1 MRARMGRRFAV
12 LGLCDFCVI
21 FVFFCLSF
29 VFLWSLRRR

>member
-21 FVFFCLSF
+21 FVFFVCLSF
-29 VFLWSLRRR
+29 FCGL